1 MNAPKSTGDVGVFVT
16 KWLTEGFETLDLIT
30 IGAIIKSFKRT
41 RPSLGVGMTHMSE
54 TLQTKRFDTCT

>member
-16 KWLTEGFETLDLIT
+16 KSLTEGFETLDLIT